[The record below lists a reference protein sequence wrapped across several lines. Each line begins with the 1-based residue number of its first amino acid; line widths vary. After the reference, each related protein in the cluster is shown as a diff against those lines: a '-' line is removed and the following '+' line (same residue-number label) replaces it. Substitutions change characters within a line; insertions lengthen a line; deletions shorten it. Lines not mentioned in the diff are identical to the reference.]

1 MSLQASG
8 APSHCLFILEK
19 VLKLSVSA
27 KCSAC
32 EQPLKNQICSFV
44 GCHVG
49 ANVQAI
55 YVTRATLKVEDGTGS
70 AILVC
75 DNSRHV
81 QSILH
86 ISADEWKD
94 DIEKEAKSFGE
105 LLYLSSS
112 AAAKDLST
120 PVFQDFCR
128 WYPQHVL
135 CQFHCLC
142 RLFKNSL
149 DEEVPKF
156 YCLDVLS
163 T

>member
-1 MSLQASG
+1 MSFQASG
-8 APSHCLFILEK
+8 PPSHCLFILEK
-19 VLKLSVSA
+19 VLKLSISA
-27 KCSAC
+27 NCSAC

-49 ANVQAI
+49 PNVQAV
-55 YVTRATLKVEDGTGS
+55 YETRATLKVEDGTGS
-70 AILVC
+70 AILIC
-75 DNSRHV
+75 DNAQHI
-81 QSILH
+81 QSILR
-86 ISADEWKD
+86 ISPDEWKA
-94 DIEKEAKSFGE
+94 DIENEAKSLGE
-105 LLYLSSS
+105 LLYLGST
-112 AAAKDLST
+112 KDDLST
-120 PVFQDFCR
+120 PVFEAFCR

-149 DEEVPKF
+149 SEEVPKF